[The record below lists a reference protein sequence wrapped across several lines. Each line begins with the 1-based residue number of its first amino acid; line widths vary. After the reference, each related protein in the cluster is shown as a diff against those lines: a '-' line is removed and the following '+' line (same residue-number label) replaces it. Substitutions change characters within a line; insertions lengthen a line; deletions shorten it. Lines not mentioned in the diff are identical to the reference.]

1 MIWEQKVKTVVM
13 VTNHIEAG
21 LTKCAQYWPEDMK
34 QRQYGD
40 VLVSVTSELKEQNW
54 TLRQFTVKQKRSS
67 EERSVKHFHFTVW
80 PDRGVPQGTEVLIQF
95 RRIVRQD
102 IESDGSES
110 PTVVHCSDGVGRTGT
125 FIALD
130 FLLQQL
136 EKQQAVGIK
145 DFLHRMR
152 RHRSHMVQTESQYIF
167 LHQCIMGSLQR
178 CATQDEHVYEN
189 DDTYANTIYLKE
201 II

>member
-1 MIWEQKVKTVVM
+1 MF
-13 VTNHIEAG
+13 N
-21 LTKCAQYWPEDMK
+21 
-34 QRQYGD
+34 
-40 VLVSVTSELKEQNW
+40 QNMNNGNFMGFFFICRPNVDSMETCW
-54 TLRQFTVKQKRSS
+54 SLSS

-152 RHRSHMVQTESQYIF
+152 RHRSHMVQTEVK
-167 LHQCIMGSLQR
+167 LL
-178 CATQDEHVYEN
+178 
-189 DDTYANTIYLKE
+189 YAASG
-201 II
+201 